1 MVERAIAVA
10 GHCCVDIIPAFAA
23 DMSRS
28 ARAAGEIAETQF
40 PQAAQAE
47 GPQALRAGGRAETAL
62 VPGKLVH
69 VGPAH
74 FATGGPVPN
83 VGLAL
88 HRLGERPRLLGKV
101 GDDALGSILLD
112 LLRRQDADLAS
123 EMIVA
128 PGEPTSYSVV
138 ISPPGV
144 DRLFLHCPGVN
155 DTYSAADL
163 AGANLA
169 GVRLLH
175 FGYPPLMQR
184 IYQQD
189 GQELVKLL
197 SQARRQGVTTS
208 LDMALPDPDS
218 EAGRVDWAAF
228 LQRVLPHADLFLPSI
243 DELLFMLERPLFEQI
258 RASFGAAGLMEGVTG
273 DLLARL
279 AGRCLGWGAAVVG
292 LKLGDQGLYL
302 RTTSNSQRL
311 GQAGRGFAE
320 AGHAWVGRELLVPCF
335 QAQVVGTTGA
345 GDATI
350 AGLLTGLL
358 RGMGPEDAMTG
369 AVAVGAC
376 SVEAL
381 DASSA
386 VPSWESV
393 QQRVASGWPRCPVSL
408 ALPGWRRDSALGIWS
423 GPHNETSPI

>member
-1 MVERAIAVA
+1 MVECPIAVA
-10 GHCCVDIIPAFAA
+10 GHCCVDIIPTF
-23 DMSRS
+23 
-28 ARAAGEIAETQF
+28 
-40 PQAAQAE
+40 
-47 GPQALRAGGRAETAL
+47 AGGVSKTETAL
-62 VPGKLVH
+62 VPGKLVQ

-88 HRLGERPRLLGKV
+88 HRLGMSPRLLGKV
-101 GDDALGSILLD
+101 GDDVLGSILLD
-112 LLRRQDADLAS
+112 LLRQVDPDLTS

-155 DTYSAADL
+155 NTYGAADL
-163 AGANLA
+163 AGADLT

-184 IYQQD
+184 IYQHD
-189 GQELVKLL
+189 GQELVEILEW
-197 SQARRQGVTTS
+197 ARRQDVTIS
-208 LDMALPDPDS
+208 LDMARPDPDT
-218 EAGRVDWAAF
+218 EAGQVDWRVF
-228 LQRVLPHADLFLPSI
+228 LQQVLPQVDLFLPSV
-243 DELLFMLERPLFEQI
+243 DELLFMLDRPVFEQV
-258 RASFGAAGLMEGVTG
+258 RRSFGDGDIIRGVTVE
-273 DLLARL
+273 LLARL
-279 AGRCLGWGAAVVG
+279 AGECLAWGAAVVG

-302 RTTSNSQRL
+302 RTTSERQRL
-311 GQAGRGFAE
+311 ERAGRGFPGE
-320 AGHAWVGRELLVPCF
+320 RKWWSGRELLAPCF
-335 QAQVVGTTGA
+335 QAQIAGTTGS

-358 RGMGPEDAMTG
+358 SGASPEAVMTG

-376 SVEAL
+376 SVEAV

-386 VPSWESV
+386 IPSWEQV
-393 QQRVASGWPRCPVSL
+393 QQRIGNGWQRCGASLP
-408 ALPGWRRDSALGIWS
+408 LPGWQWEAAAGVWY
-423 GPHNETSPI
+423 GPCEP

>member
-1 MVERAIAVA
+1 MVERAVAVA

-23 DMSRS
+23 SVS
-28 ARAAGEIAETQF
+28 
-40 PQAAQAE
+40 
-47 GPQALRAGGRAETAL
+47 RAGTAL
-62 VPGKLVH
+62 VPGNLVH

-101 GDDALGSILLD
+101 GDDALGGILLD
-112 LLRRQDADLAS
+112 LLRQQDADLAS

-138 ISPPGV
+138 ISQPDV
-144 DRLFLHCPGVN
+144 DRIFLHCPGVN
-155 DTYSAADL
+155 DTYCAADL
-163 AGANLA
+163 AGADLA

-189 GQELVKLL
+189 GQELVTLL
-197 SQARRQGVTTS
+197 ERVRRQGVTTS

-218 EAGRVDWAAF
+218 EAGQVDWTAF
-228 LQRVLPHADLFLPSI
+228 LRGVLPHVDLFLPSI
-243 DELLFMLERPLFEQI
+243 DELLFMLDRPLFEQM
-258 RASFGAAGLMEGVTG
+258 RAVFGNAGLMEGVTG
-273 DLLARL
+273 ALLARL
-279 AGRCLGWGAAVVG
+279 AGQCLAWGAAVVG

-302 RTTSNSQRL
+302 RTTSDKQRF
-311 GQAGRGFAE
+311 GQAGMGFIE
-320 AGHAWVGRELLVPCF
+320 AGPGWTGRELLAPCF
-335 QAQVVGTTGA
+335 QARVVGTTGA

-358 RGMGPEDAMTG
+358 RGGGPEAAMAG

-386 VPSWESV
+386 VPSWEQV
-393 QQRVASGWPRCPVSL
+393 QQRVVNGWARCPLSL
-408 ALPGWRRDSALGIWS
+408 ALPGWQWDAALGIWS
-423 GPHNETSPI
+423 GPHNKTSPL

>member
-10 GHCCVDIIPAFAA
+10 GHCCVDIIPAFEAG
-23 DMSRS
+23 MSS
-28 ARAAGEIAETQF
+28 
-40 PQAAQAE
+40 
-47 GPQALRAGGRAETAL
+47 AETAL

-74 FATGGPVPN
+74 FAPGGPVPN

-101 GDDALGSILLD
+101 GDDALGGILLD
-112 LLRRQDADLAS
+112 LLRQQDANLAS

-144 DRLFLHCPGVN
+144 DRIFLHCPGVN

-163 AGANLA
+163 AGADLA
-169 GVRLLH
+169 GARLLH

-184 IYQQD
+184 IYQRD
-189 GQELVKLL
+189 GQELVTLL
-197 SQARRQGVTTS
+197 DQARRQSVTTS

-218 EAGRVDWAAF
+218 EAGQVDWTMF
-228 LQRVLPHADLFLPSI
+228 LQCVLPYVDLFLPSI
-243 DELLFMLERPLFEQI
+243 DELLFMLDRPLFVQM
-258 RASFGAAGLMEGVTG
+258 RASFGSAGLMQGVTD

-279 AGRCLGWGAAVVG
+279 AEQCLAWGVAVVG

-302 RTTSNSQRL
+302 RTASDSQRW
-311 GQAGRGFAE
+311 GRAGRGFTE
-320 AGHAWVGRELLVPCF
+320 AGMAWAGRELLAPCF

-358 RGMGPEDAMTG
+358 RGVGPEAAMVG
-369 AVAVGAC
+369 AVAVGAS

-386 VPSWESV
+386 VPSWEQV
-393 QQRVASGWPRCPVSL
+393 QQRVASGWARCLPSL
-408 ALPGWRRDSALGIWS
+408 TLPGWQWDDALGIWA
-423 GPHNETSPI
+423 GPHNKTSPL

>member
-1 MVERAIAVA
+1 MVERAVAVA
-10 GHCCVDIIPAFAA
+10 GHCCVDIIPTFDANV
-23 DMSRS
+23 SR
-28 ARAAGEIAETQF
+28 E
-40 PQAAQAE
+40 
-47 GPQALRAGGRAETAL
+47 ETAL

-88 HRLGERPRLLGKV
+88 HRLGEPPRLLGKV
-101 GDDALGSILLD
+101 GDDALGGILLD
-112 LLRRQDADLAS
+112 LLRQQDADLAS

-144 DRLFLHCPGVN
+144 DRIFLHCPGVN
-155 DTYSAADL
+155 DTYSATDL
-163 AGANLA
+163 AGADLA

-175 FGYPPLMQR
+175 FGYPPLMR
-184 IYQQD
+184 SIYQQD
-189 GQELVKLL
+189 GQELVTLL
-197 SQARRQGVTTS
+197 AQVRRQGVTTS

-218 EAGRVDWAAF
+218 EAGQVDWATF
-228 LQRVLPHADLFLPSI
+228 LQRVLPCVDLFMPSI
-243 DELLFMLERPLFEQI
+243 DELLFMLDHPLFEQI
-258 RASFGAAGLMEGVTG
+258 RASFGDAGLLEGVTG

-279 AGRCLGWGAAVVG
+279 AGQCLAWGAAVVG

-302 RTTSNSQRL
+302 RTTSDSQRW
-311 GQAGRGFAE
+311 GQAGRGFTE
-320 AGHAWVGRELLVPCF
+320 AGPAWAGRELLAPCF

-358 RGMGPEDAMTG
+358 RGVGPEAALAG

-386 VPSWESV
+386 VPSWEQV
-393 QQRVASGWPRCPVSL
+393 QQRVASGWARCPLSI
-408 ALPGWRRDSALGIWS
+408 ALPGWQWDAALGNWS
-423 GPHNETSPI
+423 GPYNKTSPPQSGEA

>member
-10 GHCCVDIIPAFAA
+10 GHCCVDIIPAF
-23 DMSRS
+23 D
-28 ARAAGEIAETQF
+28 AGIS
-40 PQAAQAE
+40 
-47 GPQALRAGGRAETAL
+47 AETAL

-101 GDDALGSILLD
+101 GDDALGGILLD
-112 LLRRQDADLAS
+112 LLRQQDPDLAS

-144 DRLFLHCPGVN
+144 DRIFLHCPGVN
-155 DTYSAADL
+155 DTYGAADL
-163 AGANLA
+163 AGVDLSGA
-169 GVRLLH
+169 RLLH
-175 FGYPPLMQR
+175 FGYPPLMRR

-189 GQELVKLL
+189 GQELVALL
-197 SQARRQGVTTS
+197 EQACRLGLTTS

-218 EAGRVDWAAF
+218 EAGQIDWAAF
-228 LQRVLPHADLFLPSI
+228 LRGVLPRVDLFLPSI
-243 DELLFMLERPLFEQI
+243 DELLFMLDRPLFEQL
-258 RASFGAAGLMEGVTG
+258 RAAFGAAGLLEGVTG
-273 DLLARL
+273 DLLAQL
-279 AGRCLGWGAAVVG
+279 AGQCLAWGAAAVG

-302 RTTSNSQRL
+302 RTTSDSQRWR
-311 GQAGRGFAE
+311 QVGRGFT
-320 AGHAWVGRELLVPCF
+320 GDIYPWSGRELLVPCF
-335 QAQVVGTTGA
+335 HARVVGTTGA

-358 RGMGPEDAMTG
+358 RGVGPEAAMTG

-386 VPSWESV
+386 VLSWDQV
-393 QQRVASGWPRCPVSL
+393 QQRVASGWPRSPISL
-408 ALPGWRRDSALGIWS
+408 ALPGWQWNAALGIWS
-423 GPHNETSPI
+423 GPDDAPSPVYV

>member
-1 MVERAIAVA
+1 MVERAVAVA
-10 GHCCVDIIPAFAA
+10 GHCCVDIIPLFDAG
-23 DMSRS
+23 MS
-28 ARAAGEIAETQF
+28 
-40 PQAAQAE
+40 
-47 GPQALRAGGRAETAL
+47 RAETAL

-101 GDDALGSILLD
+101 GDDTLGGILLD
-112 LLRRQDADLAS
+112 LLRRQGADLAS

-144 DRLFLHCPGVN
+144 DRIFLHCPGVN
-155 DTYSAADL
+155 DTYGAADL
-163 AGANLA
+163 AGADLA

-175 FGYPPLMQR
+175 FGYPPLMRR
-184 IYQQD
+184 IYQQSGRD
-189 GQELVKLL
+189 LVALL
-197 SQARRQGVTTS
+197 SQARHQGLTTS
-208 LDMALPDPDS
+208 LDLALPDPDS
-218 EAGRVDWAAF
+218 EAGQVDWATF
-228 LQRVLPHADLFLPSI
+228 LQGVLPHIDLFLPSI
-243 DELLFMLERPLFEQI
+243 DELLFMLDRPLFEQM
-258 RASFGAAGLMEGVTG
+258 RAALGDAGLMKGVTG
-273 DLLARL
+273 ELLARL
-279 AGRCLGWGAAVVG
+279 AGQCLAWGAAVVG

-302 RTTSNSQRL
+302 RTTSDSQRWE
-311 GQAGRGFAE
+311 QAGRGFIE
-320 AGHAWVGRELLVPCF
+320 NVRAWVGRELLAPCF
-335 QAQVVGTTGA
+335 QARVVGTTGA

-358 RGMGPEDAMTG
+358 RGVGPVAAMVG

-386 VPSWESV
+386 VPSWEQV
-393 QQRVASGWPRCPVSL
+393 QQRVASGWARCPLSL
-408 ALPGWRRDSALGIWS
+408 ALPGWQWDAALGIWS
-423 GPHNETSPI
+423 GPHDETSPLQSGEV

>member
-23 DMSRS
+23 GMSRS
-28 ARAAGEIAETQF
+28 ARATNGSENGETQ
-40 PQAAQAE
+40 PRQA
-47 GPQALRAGGRAETAL
+47 PRAGGRAETAL

-74 FATGGPVPN
+74 FATGGPVSN

-101 GDDALGSILLD
+101 GDDALGGILLD
-112 LLRRQDADLAS
+112 LLRQRDADLAS

-163 AGANLA
+163 AGADLA

-175 FGYPPLMQR
+175 FGYPPLMQG

-189 GQELVKLL
+189 GQELVELL
-197 SQARRQGVTTS
+197 SQARRQSITTS

-218 EAGRVDWAAF
+218 EAGQVDWSAF
-228 LQRVLPHADLFLPSI
+228 LQRVLPQVDLFLPSI
-243 DELLFMLERPLFEQI
+243 DELLFMLECPLFEQM
-258 RASFGAAGLMEGVTG
+258 RATFGDAGLMEGVAG
-273 DLLARL
+273 DLLAQL
-279 AGRCLGWGAAVVG
+279 AGRCLDWGAAVVG

-302 RTTSNSQRL
+302 RTTSDSWRW
-311 GQAGRGFAE
+311 GQAGRGFPE
-320 AGHAWVGRELLVPCF
+320 DRRAWVGRELLAPCF

-358 RGMGPEDAMTG
+358 RGVGPEEAMIG

-386 VPSWESV
+386 VPSWERV

-408 ALPGWRRDSALGIWS
+408 ALAGWQWDSALGIWF
-423 GPHNETSPI
+423 GPHNQTSPLQSGEV